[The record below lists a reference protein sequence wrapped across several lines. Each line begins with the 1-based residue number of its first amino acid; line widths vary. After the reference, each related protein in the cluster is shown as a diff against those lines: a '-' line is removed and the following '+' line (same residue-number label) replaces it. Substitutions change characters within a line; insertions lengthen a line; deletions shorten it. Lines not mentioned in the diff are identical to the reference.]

1 MKTVQVK
8 DRSFA
13 LLLTAERIRKRV
25 SELALE
31 INRDMEGKNPLFLV
45 MLNGAFMFAAD
56 LLKEI
61 NVPCEISFIKYDSY
75 RGTKSSGRLNK
86 LIGLKESLRNR
97 CVIVLEDV
105 VDSGLTMSR
114 LFEELKT
121 KKPAELYLATCIFK
135 PEALKSEVKPDY
147 VGFNLLDVF
156 LVGYGLDYE
165 GYGRN
170 LEAIYELKSR

>member
-8 DRSFA
+8 DRSFT
-13 LLLTAERIRKRV
+13 LLIAAERIRERV
-25 SELALE
+25 SELAEE
-31 INRDMEGKNPLFLV
+31 INRDIEGKNPLFLV

-61 NVPCEISFIKYDSY
+61 TIPCEVTFIKYASY
-75 RGTKSSGRLNK
+75 RGIKSSGRLNK

-97 CVIVLEDV
+97 CVVVLEDV
-105 VDSGLTMSR
+105 VDSGLTMNR
-114 LFEELKT
+114 LIEELKT
-121 KKPAELYLATCIFK
+121 KQPAEIYLATCLFK
-135 PEALKSEVKPDY
+135 PEALKAEVKPDY
-147 VGFNLLDVF
+147 IGFSLPDVF

-170 LEAIYELKSR
+170 LEAIYELNS